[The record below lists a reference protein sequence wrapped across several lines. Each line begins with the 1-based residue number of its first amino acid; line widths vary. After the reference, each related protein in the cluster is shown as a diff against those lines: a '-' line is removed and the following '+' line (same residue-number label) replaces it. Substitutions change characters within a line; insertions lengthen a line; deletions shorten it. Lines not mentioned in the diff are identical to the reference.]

1 MKEAVFT
8 IRRKDSDKF
17 EVQSKGSTGW
27 FNPDPEFSKIK
38 FLHLNQNSI
47 KNLYEKDIE
56 GQYMEPYKT
65 FFVPFDYTKL
75 DIININDPVKNI
87 SSSSDKETKPKEE
100 VVAQICGEITLP
112 KESIKTQKVINIPNL
127 INQSESPAPESIVVD
142 KLQPDISVNY

>member
-1 MKEAVFT
+1 
-8 IRRKDSDKF
+8 
-17 EVQSKGSTGW
+17 
-27 FNPDPEFSKIK
+27 
-38 FLHLNQNSI
+38 
-47 KNLYEKDIE
+47 
-56 GQYMEPYKT
+56 MEPYKT

-75 DIININDPVKNI
+75 DIININNPVKNI

-142 KLQPDISVNY
+142 KLQPDISVNYLLTVETRASVAPENTFQKRKEI